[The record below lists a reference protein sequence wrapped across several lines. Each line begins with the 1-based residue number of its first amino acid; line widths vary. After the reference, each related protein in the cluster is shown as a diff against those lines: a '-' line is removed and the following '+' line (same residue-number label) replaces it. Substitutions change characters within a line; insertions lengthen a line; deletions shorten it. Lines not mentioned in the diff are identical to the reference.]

1 LDVDRAMRPSQL
13 LKPRYVADR
22 VRLAVH
28 QRLHPDTP
36 WLTAE
41 ATKVLEQW
49 LQPDHVGVEWGSGRS
64 TRWFAQR
71 VEQLLSVEHHPGW
84 YATVSAQLAD
94 EGITNVDYRLVPCEP
109 ERVETAEWIAAMFR
123 SDYVRA
129 VDAFEPK
136 SVDFALVDGMYRS
149 ACALA
154 VIPKLRPGAL
164 LIVDNVNWFLPS
176 SSRAPSSRGA
186 AEEPLSPTWAEFQGI
201 VSGWQGQWTQ
211 NGVADTAI
219 WVAP

>member
-1 LDVDRAMRPSQL
+1 MSIAAMRPIQL

-28 QRLHPDTP
+28 QRMHPDAP

-41 ATKVLEQW
+41 ATRVLDEW
-49 LQPDHVGVEWGSGRS
+49 LEPSHVGIEWGSGRS

-71 VEQLLSVEHHPGW
+71 VSHLLSVEHHAGW
-84 YATVSAQLAD
+84 HASVSEQLAAD
-94 EGITNVDYRLVPCEP
+94 GITNVDYRLLPCEP
-109 ERVETAEWIAAMFR
+109 ERVETPEWIATMFA
-123 SDYVRA
+123 SEYVRA
-129 VDAFEPK
+129 VDAFAPR
-136 SVDFALVDGMYRS
+136 SIDFALVDGMYRS

-154 VIPKLRPGAL
+154 VIPKLRSGAL

-176 SSRAPSSRGA
+176 PSRAPTSRGVSDS
-186 AEEPLSPTWAEFQGI
+186 PLSPTWAEFADA
-201 VSGWQGQWTQ
+201 VSGWEKTWTE

>member
-1 LDVDRAMRPSQL
+1 MRPIQL
-13 LKPRYVADR
+13 LRPRYVADR

-28 QRLHPDTP
+28 QRMHPDAP

-41 ATKVLEQW
+41 ATRLLDEW
-49 LQPDHVGVEWGSGRS
+49 LQPHHVGIEWGSGRS

-71 VEQLLSVEHHPGW
+71 VRRVLSVEHHAGW
-84 YATVSAQLAD
+84 HAAVSEQLAAG
-94 EGITNVDYRLVPCEP
+94 GITNVDYRLLPCEP
-109 ERVETAEWIAAMFR
+109 ERVETPEWIAAMFA

-129 VDAFEPK
+129 VDAFAT
-136 SVDFALVDGMYRS
+136 SSIDFALVDGMYRS

-154 VIPKLRPGAL
+154 VIPKLRSGGW

-176 SSRAPSSRGA
+176 PSRAPTSRGLGDS
-186 AEEPLSPTWAEFQGI
+186 PLSPTWGEFAEA
-201 VSGWQGQWTQ
+201 VSGWHQTWTE

-219 WVAP
+219 WEVP